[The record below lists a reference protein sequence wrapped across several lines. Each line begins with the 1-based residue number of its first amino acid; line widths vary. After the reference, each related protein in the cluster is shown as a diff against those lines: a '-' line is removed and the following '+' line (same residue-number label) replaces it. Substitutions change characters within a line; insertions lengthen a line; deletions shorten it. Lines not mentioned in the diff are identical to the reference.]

1 MIHHVAITVAACACS
16 YVVAE
21 VVAVCAAPCGRFDAF
36 LLLFQIEESEETSAI
51 TVTRGPMELT
61 GGSAILYG

>member
-1 MIHHVAITVAACACS
+1 M
-16 YVVAE
+16 
-21 VVAVCAAPCGRFDAF
+21 CAAPCGRIDAF